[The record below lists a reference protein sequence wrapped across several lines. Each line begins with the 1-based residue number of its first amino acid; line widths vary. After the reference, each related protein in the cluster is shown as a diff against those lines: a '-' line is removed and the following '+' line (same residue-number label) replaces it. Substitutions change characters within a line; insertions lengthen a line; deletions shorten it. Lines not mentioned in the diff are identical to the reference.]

1 MTYEDE
7 SYTITNNVIS
17 NYKKNR
23 IMILA
28 FLTDQK
34 SATVGYD

>member
-23 IMILA
+23 IMTLA